1 MGFSLGKVG
10 NVITRGARGFGS
22 AIGHAAKGEWS
33 DAARD
38 LGRGAKGTVNAFN
51 PSAYVTGE
59 GTVSGLYED
68 FMNSNPFGESTE
80 DINRD
85 YRAQVTQAMENTGD
99 VWKQNADLLSTAM
112 TRGDGTARTINS
124 ALDAYDAANRNI
136 TEGLGA
142 NANAGQKTQQYL
154 NPMSNYINKNVTQQV
169 QGSAGAALQ
178 SSGTQNAIA
187 RGVADASA
195 SQWNT
200 ANQQALSD
208 SANNQQILGAMQNQ
222 SEKVLTNDI
231 MPQQD
236 VMDMQRDWADEQ
248 LKTQIQM
255 ANNQAAVR
263 AGDKGWF
270 GDTLDVITGIGNA
283 AGAVTGAF
291 K

>member
-1 MGFSLGKVG
+1 MSRVL
-10 NVITRGARGFGS
+10 NAITNPIKKAGS
-22 AIGHAAKGEWS
+22 AVKN
-33 DAARD
+33 
-38 LGRGAKGTVNAFN
+38 T
-51 PSAYVTGE
+51 VTGNFGE
-59 GTVSGLYED
+59 AWDNLKDAGSSYVDMWSTGGKGYAEKAVDD
-68 FMNSNPFGESTE
+68 FMDSNPFGESTE
-80 DINRD
+80 DINSD
-85 YRAQVTQAMENTGD
+85 YRAQVAQAMENTGD

-200 ANQQALSD
+200 ANQQALQD